1 MAPSQKQMK
10 LGAFLMKS
18 GHHVAGWRH
27 PDARADAG
35 VSFDHYAGLARTAEQ
50 AKLDLLFISDSNAVR
65 GPGLGS
71 IRHTWRTDFFEPF
84 TLVAA
89 LSSITSRIGLV
100 VTAST
105 TFNEPFHIARKF
117 ASLDHLSKGRS
128 GWNLVTSSNPAE
140 ALNFSGDDLPLHADR
155 YERAHEFADV
165 VRGLWDSWE
174 EDAFLRDK
182 ASGSYVDPEKMHVLN
197 HRGKHFRVQGPLTVA
212 RPPQGHPV
220 IFQAGSS
227 EAGKE
232 LAAATADIVF
242 TAQQSLKEA
251 QAFYADVKGRL
262 GKYGRAPDDLKIMP
276 GIFPIVGRTEQE
288 AIEKFQQLQD
298 LILPEVGVGQLWDI
312 LGGVDLSNYPV
323 DGPVPRDVA
332 ETNNNK
338 SRQKMLLDLAYRE
351 NMSIRKLYQH
361 SAGGG
366 GHWRVIG
373 TAAQIAD
380 QMEERFRSEA
390 ADGFN
395 ILPATLPGEFNDFVE
410 LVIPELRRRGIFR
423 SEYEG
428 QTLRDNLGL
437 PHRTSLPKAAGV
449 A

>member
-1 MAPSQKQMK
+1 MPPSQKQMK

-18 GHHVAGWRH
+18 GHHVAAWRH
-27 PDARADAG
+27 PNAREDAG
-35 VSFDHYAGLARTAEQ
+35 VSFQHYADLARTAER

-117 ASLDHLSKGRS
+117 ASLDHLSEGRA

-140 ALNFSGDDLPLHADR
+140 ALNFSGEDLPLHADR

-174 EDAFLRDK
+174 EDAFVRDK
-182 ASGSYVDPEKMHVLN
+182 ETGSYVDPEKMHVLD
-197 HRGKHFRVQGPLTVA
+197 HRGKHFKVLGPLTVA

-227 EAGKE
+227 DAGKE
-232 LAAATADIVF
+232 LAAATADVVF
-242 TAQQSLKEA
+242 TAQQSLPDA

-262 GKYGRAPDDLKIMP
+262 GKYGRSPDDVKIMP
-276 GIFPIVGRTEQE
+276 GVFPIVGRSAQE
-288 AIEKFQQLQD
+288 AQEKFEELQA
-298 LILPEVGVGQLWDI
+298 LILPEVGIGQLWDI
-312 LGGVDLSNYPV
+312 LGGLDLSRYPV

-338 SRQKMLLDLAYRE
+338 SRQKMMLDLAYRE
-351 NMSIRKLYQH
+351 NMTIRQLYQH
-361 SAGGG
+361 AAGGG
-366 GHWRVIG
+366 GHWRVVG
-373 TAAQIAD
+373 TATQIAD
-380 QMEERFRSEA
+380 QLEERFSKQA

-395 ILPATLPGEFNDFVE
+395 ILPATLPGEFNDFVD
-410 LVIPELRRRGIFR
+410 LVIPELQRRGLFR
-423 SEYEG
+423 TEYEG

-437 PHRTSLPKAAGV
+437 AKQTHLPRAAG
-449 A
+449 AA